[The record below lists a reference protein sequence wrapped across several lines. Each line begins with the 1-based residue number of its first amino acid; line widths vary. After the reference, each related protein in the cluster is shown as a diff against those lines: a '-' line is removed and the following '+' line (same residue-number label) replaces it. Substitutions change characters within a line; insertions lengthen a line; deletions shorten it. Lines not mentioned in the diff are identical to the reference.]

1 MDELVTVRSIID
13 DIALSQGEDQR
24 VIDSP
29 SGPPFSTREAYR
41 ALSSGRP
48 VDVSA
53 STTWALRLPSKL
65 KIFAY
70 LADIDRLSTRA
81 NLFYKNCAPSA
92 VCAAC
97 PAIETG
103 RHIFFD
109 CPPAAAFW
117 RCLRVN
123 VPTDEFSIWD
133 LPPPIRTA
141 IDAWRSAVAALLWS
155 LWKARN
161 DRVFN
166 DTDTPCS
173 APLFEGRVMTLP
185 CGAGD
190 SMRRT
195 GLLLMLSAP
204 SSYHV
209 LYDPGGCTSTL
220 PHPFHF
226 LHVKMF

>member
-1 MDELVTVRSIID
+1 MTATPSDHPNLKKDVSPTLHPCATPRSRGRS
-13 DIALSQGEDQR
+13 ARHRLPLR
-24 VIDSP
+24 
-29 SGPPFSTREAYR
+29 PPFSTREAYR
-41 ALSSGRP
+41 ALSSGWP

-65 KIFAY
+65 KIFPY

-92 VCAAC
+92 VCAGC
-97 PAIETG
+97 PVIETG

-141 IDAWRSAVAALLWS
+141 IDAWRSAVAALLGS

-173 APLFEGRVMTLP
+173 AVIRRACDDLTLWRWRFNEEDRPPLDALCSFF
-185 CGAGD
+185 
-190 SMRRT
+190 
-195 GLLLMLSAP
+195 LSCI
-204 SSYHV
+204 V
-209 LYDPGGCTSTL
+209 
-220 PHPFHF
+220 
-226 LHVKMF
+226 

>member
-1 MDELVTVRSIID
+1 VVEAGLHLQPRLSAAATDELLTVRCIID
-13 DIALSQGEDQR
+13 DISLSQGEDHR

-97 PAIETG
+97 PAVETG

-117 RCLRVN
+117 RHLRVD
-123 VPTDEFSIWD
+123 VPAGEFSIWD
-133 LPPPIRTA
+133 LLPPVSDCDR
-141 IDAWRSAVAALLWS
+141 RLAL
-155 LWKARN
+155 
-161 DRVFN
+161 
-166 DTDTPCS
+166 
-173 APLFEGRVMTLP
+173 
-185 CGAGD
+185 
-190 SMRRT
+190 
-195 GLLLMLSAP
+195 
-204 SSYHV
+204 
-209 LYDPGGCTSTL
+209 GGCCTPMVPLEVMERPRVQRQGHSVL
-220 PHPFHF
+220 CRGP
-226 LHVKMF
+226 